1 MEDKGNKKEGNGR
14 GTNEEKRVKS
24 GVEESTVG
32 WIFGVTC
39 TPLNVNTHNSETPW
53 TNPPKF

>member
-1 MEDKGNKKEGNGR
+1 MPEKRKGEGMEDKGNKKEGNGR

-32 WIFGVTC
+32 
-39 TPLNVNTHNSETPW
+39 
-53 TNPPKF
+53 